1 MFSYTPGWML
11 TKRPFSKSKRKIKII
26 MTEKIS
32 YIFQKN
38 FFLDPGMDA
47 DQA

>member
-1 MFSYTPGWML
+1 MFSYSPGLML
-11 TKRPFSKSKRKIKII
+11 TKRPFSKSKRKMKII